1 MDLKYILG
9 FLGGTGCKERTY
21 LPIQEMFNPWV
32 GKSPWR
38 RAWQSIPVFLPGE
51 FHGQRSFVGYSPWGC
66 IQSDTTEQLTH
77 THNLREQLFWGIT
90 VWYVSGIASL
100 KKIWQY
106 LLNLRYTCYYPTIPF
121 LVVKHTEKLADINK
135 KACIKMSIVAF
146 LQCQNLGV
154 CVYMYT
160 NLYI

>member
-51 FHGQRSFVGYSPWGC
+51 SHGRGAWQATVHRVAKSRTRLSNYAA
-66 IQSDTTEQLTH
+66 TTT
-77 THNLREQLFWGIT
+77 TI
-90 VWYVSGIASL
+90 L
-100 KKIWQY
+100 KK
-106 LLNLRYTCYYPTIPF
+106 
-121 LVVKHTEKLADINK
+121 
-135 KACIKMSIVAF
+135 
-146 LQCQNLGV
+146 
-154 CVYMYT
+154 
-160 NLYI
+160 